1 MERCKPKGG
10 YENPAIGLWAVGCT
24 MQLVSALLL
33 LMLASALKEVKD
45 LAGNPAKPEVRLL
58 EVSAF
63 VGLGVSQV
71 VVSLLVAAVVLLGYF
86 VSDWF
91 LVLSAFVGF
100 LVEVVALAC
109 SVICGIILTGVA
121 TKQAEAI
128 DYVRTAGAAAPV
140 PVPVLDYSA
149 EFGATYQGMIVAFG
163 VLSVASL
170 VPLARA
176 QAMAPNTRAM
186 EAMVFVFCITLCLV
200 VAAVFLLQSEALA
213 SDRALGILWVA
224 AAVVALAFVSLQKA
238 FLPRIM
244 SIVLAVVFVLIAIYA
259 VVSTFVCANEFLKQK
274 KLYATASRV
283 LQSQMAAWIQSLSD
297 DDYGTLLRGYRTS
310 DGVYFLI
317 AASISG
323 AVFIFVVA
331 GALAAFRSVCGPS
344 RAEKLMSRESAE
356 EAIEAREAHV
366 REEQVQ
372 DP

>member
-33 LMLASALKEVKD
+33 LMLASALKQVKD
-45 LAGNPAKPEVRLL
+45 MAGNPAKPEVRLL

-71 VVSLLVAAVVLLGYF
+71 VVSLLMAAVVLLGYF

-91 LVLSAFVGF
+91 LVLSAFMGF
-100 LVEVVALAC
+100 LAEVVALAC

-121 TKQAEAI
+121 NKQAEAI
-128 DYVRTAGAAAPV
+128 DYVRTAGTVA

-238 FLPRIM
+238 FLPRVM

-259 VVSTFVCANEFLKQK
+259 VVSTFVSAKEFLKQK
-274 KLYATASRV
+274 KFYTTASRV
-283 LQSQMAAWIQSLSD
+283 LLSQMPAWIQSLSD
-297 DDYGTLLRGYRTS
+297 EDYGTLLRGYRTS

-317 AASISG
+317 AACISG
-323 AVFIFVVA
+323 AIFIFVVA